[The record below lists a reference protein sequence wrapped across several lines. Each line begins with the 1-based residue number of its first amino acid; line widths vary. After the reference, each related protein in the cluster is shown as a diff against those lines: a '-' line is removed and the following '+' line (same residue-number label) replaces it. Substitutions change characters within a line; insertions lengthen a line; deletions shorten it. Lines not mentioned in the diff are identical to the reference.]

1 MPLDLIDRLIATAA
15 TLRATMESGD
25 SGKIEAAT
33 AQFRAA
39 IEAVQQVDAWRADP
53 RLKDR
58 LKTLLPELE
67 ASRMLACLLS
77 DMTGQAHLAAA
88 SRSRD
93 ARQPLYTRKH
103 HG

>member
-1 MPLDLIDRLIATAA
+1 MSLDLIDRLVATAA
-15 TLRATMESGD
+15 ELRSAMEGGD
-25 SGKIEAAT
+25 PGRIETAT

-39 IEAVQQVDAWRADP
+39 IEAAQQVEAWRADP
-53 RLKDR
+53 RLKER

-88 SRSRD
+88 SRTRD

-103 HG
+103 QG